1 MSSLRNNKNIQS
13 AIASAVF
20 VGLRAEHCTVSELF
34 ATKFCNDDG
43 LDVFT
48 AIKELQEQV
57 AQLTTKL
64 DSLKLSDLQDVNISN
79 VSNGDTL
86 VSQDGVWQPAEL
98 NQDEA

>member
-34 ATKFCNDDG
+34 ATRFCNDDG
-43 LDVFT
+43 LDVLT

-57 AQLTTKL
+57 ALLQSKL
-64 DSLKLSDLQDVNISN
+64 DTLKLSDLHDVSLTNA
-79 VSNGDTL
+79 SNGDTL
-86 VSQDGVWQPAEL
+86 VLNNGKWQPAAE
-98 NQDEA
+98 EA